1 MTELNPLQTIG
12 SIIREADDKIKHQ
25 MANEIGH
32 LIMKLMDQ
40 LKVTEKLT
48 KGEVYDAVVIIT
60 TDFKA
65 LSIEDITTAFRL
77 IITHGYGEKTP
88 SGEVI
93 EYSYYNRFGL
103 EYICRFLR
111 VYQWWKAKQKMEQ
124 PALIAEQKSLPISE
138 TANRKTR
145 RKIAELTY
153 RDLCIHDRFLLINVD
168 GVFDEMQAAGLTD
181 DWEQLKNMYISQ
193 VQKVKQP
200 NKETMDDKNARKVG
214 LIGRLI
220 LDLPILNVPED
231 DLKQAKKLY
240 IRERFLFWKEQKRE
254 RIFENK

>member
-1 MTELNPLQTIG
+1 MTAFNKLATIG
-12 SIIREADDKIKHQ
+12 SLIRESSEEERKA

-32 LIMKLMDQ
+32 QIMKLMDQ
-40 LKVTEKLT
+40 LKVPERLT
-48 KGEVYDAVVIIT
+48 KSEVYDAVVIIT

-65 LSIEDITTAFRL
+65 LSIDDITTAFRL
-77 IITHGYGEKTP
+77 VITHGYGEKTP

-93 EYSYYNRFGL
+93 DYSYYNRFSL

-111 VYQWWKAKQKMEQ
+111 VYQQWKAKHKMEQ
-124 PALIAEQKSLPISE
+124 PALTYKQKSLPISE
-138 TANRKTR
+138 EANRKAR

-153 RDLCIHDRFLLINVD
+153 KDLCENNRFLLINVD
-168 GVFDEMQAAGLTD
+168 GVFDEMQAAGLTG
-181 DWEQLKNMYISQ
+181 DWEQLKNHYIGQ
-193 VQKVKQP
+193 VQDAKQP
-200 NKETMDDKNARKVG
+200 NKPITNPDARKIG

-240 IRERFLFWKEQKRE
+240 IRERFLFWKGQKRE
-254 RIFENK
+254 RVFE